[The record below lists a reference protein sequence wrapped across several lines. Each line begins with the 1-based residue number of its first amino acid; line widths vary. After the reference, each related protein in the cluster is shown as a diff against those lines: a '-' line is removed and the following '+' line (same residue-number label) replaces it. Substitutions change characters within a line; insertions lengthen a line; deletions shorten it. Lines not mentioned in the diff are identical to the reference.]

1 MEIRRDFFRRSY
13 LMVFI
18 PSLLFLLMTL
28 SALPATAAS
37 GELPLT
43 RAVLFKNGIGF
54 FEHQGIVKD
63 QETVRISITS
73 SQLDD
78 VLKSLTVLDLDGG
91 FIGAISYGSSEPLER
106 QLRDLGTGD
115 LRGKDL
121 ASILRELTGTRLEAD
136 APGGKVYGRLL
147 NADVRKVA
155 GGDGTAAEVIELAL
169 YTDGGELRTVTMQSL
184 QGLRFASE
192 STRQDLSLFLD
203 VVEKAR
209 NDNTRI
215 LEIKTLGSGERTVK
229 ISYAVE
235 APIWKA
241 SYRLILEDNKPAFLQ
256 GWAIVDNTTSSDWNN
271 VTLSLVSSSPV
282 SFIHR
287 LSDPVY
293 ARRPEVP
300 VSAGPQLAPELHEGG
315 MSAEALGAVAGMPE
329 MEMAQ
334 QQKAVRMSSRNFT
347 APMSAPGVPFSEAMR
362 DSNRTSAEALKVGDQ
377 FEYRMAEPVTLQ
389 KNQSALIPIL
399 QTEIEAEKNSVFTAG
414 RGTTSPRNAVWLKN
428 VTVLTLDGG
437 PFSIN
442 DSGLFAGEGLFDTV
456 YPGERRLLSYALDR
470 AVTIEEDVESS
481 RRSFHGITRERGI
494 LVVSHKLLESKVYR
508 IKNNA
513 DSDRNIVIEH
523 PLRNGWNL
531 VSPSSPEEKSGNYY
545 RFKINMDQKAA
556 ISFTV
561 QEERIVSQRISL
573 DSITE
578 NEIRVWMSGADMD
591 DKTREKLAPLVSLAR
606 NIAESSKRIRSFD
619 STKVSIYGSQNR
631 VRQNLSAL
639 GSSAAEAGL
648 RQRYVNQM
656 EEQEDQL
663 AGLDRQLSSEKIK
676 LDQLQSRFS
685 EMISSI
691 EF

>member
-1 MEIRRDFFRRSY
+1 
-13 LMVFI
+13 
-18 PSLLFLLMTL
+18 
-28 SALPATAAS
+28 
-37 GELPLT
+37 
-43 RAVLFKNGIGF
+43 
-54 FEHQGIVKD
+54 
-63 QETVRISITS
+63 
-73 SQLDD
+73 
-78 VLKSLTVLDLDGG
+78 
-91 FIGAISYGSSEPLER
+91 
-106 QLRDLGTGD
+106 
-115 LRGKDL
+115 
-121 ASILRELTGTRLEAD
+121 
-136 APGGKVYGRLL
+136 
-147 NADVRKVA
+147 
-155 GGDGTAAEVIELAL
+155 
-169 YTDGGELRTVTMQSL
+169 
-184 QGLRFASE
+184 
-192 STRQDLSLFLD
+192 
-203 VVEKAR
+203 
-209 NDNTRI
+209 
-215 LEIKTLGSGERTVK
+215 
-229 ISYAVE
+229 
-235 APIWKA
+235 
-241 SYRLILEDNKPAFLQ
+241 
-256 GWAIVDNTTSSDWNN
+256 VDNTTSSDWNSVN
-271 VTLSLVSSSPV
+271 LSLVSSSPV

-287 LSDPVY
+287 LSEPVY
-293 ARRPEVP
+293 ASRPEVP

-329 MEMAQ
+329 MDMAQ
-334 QQKAVRMSSRNFT
+334 QQKSVRMSARNFA
-347 APMSAPGVPFSEAMR
+347 APMSAQEVPLSKAMR

-377 FEYRMAEPVTLQ
+377 FEYRMAEPVTLR

-414 RGTTSPRNAVWLKN
+414 RGATSPRNAVWLKN
-428 VTVLTLDGG
+428 GTALTLDGG

-481 RRSFHGITRERGI
+481 RRAFHGITRERGI
-494 LVVSHKLLESKVYR
+494 LVISHKLLESKVYR

-531 VSPSSPEEKSGNYY
+531 VSPSSPEDKSGNYY
-545 RFKINMDQKAA
+545 RFKINMDKKSAT
-556 ISFTV
+556 SFTV

-573 DSITE
+573 NSITE
-578 NEIRVWMSGADMD
+578 NEIRIWMSGADMD

-606 NIAESSKRIRSFD
+606 DIAESSKRIRSFD
-619 STKVSIYGSQNR
+619 STKDSIYGSQNR

-663 AGLDRQLSSEKIK
+663 AGLDRQLSSEKTK